1 MFAEAVRLVFL
12 KSMMLPGPH
21 LRGSNVPARPHR
33 PVNLRHGW
41 QAWALSAAVALLAA
55 GCASPPRKEP
65 EARKAKPAADADLLA
80 DKAADERI
88 EAYAR
93 FASGIVF
100 EMRDQPEQ
108 ALEEFYKAAN
118 ADPSN
123 ESLALE
129 VSRRLLR
136 ARRTEQ
142 VVELLTK
149 VTARGEA
156 SAAAHALLGQAYAQL
171 EKNDLAIAA
180 NRRAIERAPGSLAGY
195 QNLHLLYLRN
205 RQFKEALAVLN
216 EAARAKAADAPFWL
230 DLAEMFTRYAQARP
244 GESEELK
251 PRIVELLDRAA
262 ALQPET
268 PGLRLKLADGYRLH
282 GATDK
287 AAALY
292 LKLLEQSP
300 RMPTVR
306 EKLTEMYLRGGDRKA
321 AAQQLRELLRD
332 NPTNVQGYYL
342 LGVIASEEKQA
353 DEAAENFEKTLL
365 LNPDFQEAY
374 YDLAGVKINSQKP
387 EEAIAILG
395 RARERFGATFVT
407 EFYTGMAYSTMKRY
421 PEALKAL
428 TSAELLARATDTN
441 RLTHLFYFQ
450 LGTVHERNKDY
461 DQAATCFQRALEL
474 EPDFADALNYLG
486 YMWADLG
493 IRLDEARA
501 LLERA
506 VKLEPDNA
514 AFLDSLGWVLFK
526 LKRPRE
532 ALQHLERSASLLKEP
547 DATILDH
554 LGDVHFE
561 LKNFDQAREAWKK
574 ALEIESSEAIRTKL
588 EKLPDRRNATP

>member
-1 MFAEAVRLVFL
+1 MTP
-12 KSMMLPGPH
+12 PGPH
-21 LRGSNVPARPHR
+21 QPPRLITAWHVESASFRRSLRT
-33 PVNLRHGW
+33 L
-41 QAWALSAAVALLAA
+41 ALTTIAGLLLA
-55 GCASPPRKEP
+55 GCASQPGKEP
-65 EARKAKPAADADLLA
+65 KARATKPADESDLLA
-80 DKAADERI
+80 DKATDERI

-100 EMRDQPEQ
+100 EMREQPEQ
-108 ALEEFYKAAN
+108 ALEEFYKAAS

-136 ARRTEQ
+136 ARRAEQ

-156 SAAAHALLGQAYAQL
+156 AAASHALLGQAYAQL
-171 EKNDLAIAA
+171 EKNDPAIAA
-180 NRRAIERAPGSLAGY
+180 NRRAIERAPASLAGY

-205 RQFKEALAVLN
+205 SQFKEALAVLN
-216 EAARAKAADAPFWL
+216 EAARAKDADAPYWL
-230 DLAEMFTRYAQARP
+230 DLAELFTRYVQARP
-244 GESEELK
+244 NEADELK

-268 PGLRLKLADGYRLH
+268 PGLRLKLADGFRLH
-282 GATDK
+282 GATEK

-321 AAQQLRELLRD
+321 AAKQLKELIRD

-353 DEAAENFEKTLL
+353 EEAVENFEKTLL

-387 EEAIAILG
+387 EEAIALLR

-407 EFYTGMAYSTMKRY
+407 EFYTGMAYSSMKQY

-428 TSAELLARATDTN
+428 TSAELLAKATDTN
-441 RLTHLFYFQ
+441 RLTHVFYFQ
-450 LGTVHERNKDY
+450 VGTVHERNKDF
-461 DQAATCFQRALEL
+461 DQAATYFQRALEL

-493 IRLDEARA
+493 IHLTEARG
-501 LLERA
+501 LIERA

-526 LKRPRE
+526 LKQPKE
-532 ALQHLERSASLLKEP
+532 ALKHLEKSASLLKEP
-547 DATILDH
+547 DATIFDH
-554 LGDVHFE
+554 IGDVHLA
-561 LKNFDQAREAWKK
+561 LKNFEQAREAWKK
-574 ALEIESSEAIRTKL
+574 ALEIEATEAIRTKL
-588 EKLPDRRNATP
+588 EKLPARRKAAP